1 MTLILQGM
9 RRSGTT
15 IVYDALDQDPA
26 LTLWYEPLAAA
37 KAPAIGGG
45 SGAREID
52 VFESLRAAR
61 TSFLQARSGVEP
73 ELLNHGGPRDASLE
87 FGPELPAV
95 VADYLRFLLD
105 RPGPVAAKFTRLYS
119 KVRAIHAIAPDA
131 GYVQLVRDPRAVAVS
146 YLFGKGRR
154 NERIYGDPDVF
165 FGRRSEYTAWS
176 SGPISELVRREYA
189 DERLPDPTDLERILL
204 IWRFT
209 FERAWRDVRATY
221 GERAIIVRHED
232 FCADP
237 DRELRRIHDLD
248 GRPVPESV
256 AVWARAHV
264 RSPGAIHAEG
274 DPRWRDAF
282 ARMGLD
288 AALAE
293 AGYDGHDD
301 R

>member
-15 IVYDALDQDPA
+15 IVYDALDQDPG

-45 SGAREID
+45 SGARDVD
-52 VFESLRAAR
+52 VFERLRTAR
-61 TSFLQARSGVEP
+61 AEFLKARDGVEA
-73 ELLNHGGPRDASLE
+73 EVLNHGAPRDAALE

-105 RPGPVAAKFTRLYS
+105 RPGSVAGKFTRLYS
-119 KVRAIHAIAPDA
+119 KVPAIHAIAPEA

-146 YLFGKGRR
+146 YLFGKERR

-165 FGRRSEYTAWS
+165 FGRRSAYTAWS
-176 SGPISELVRREYA
+176 SGPISELVRREYV
-189 DERLPDPTDLERILL
+189 DERLPEPTDLERILL

-209 FERAWRDVRATY
+209 FERAWRDARATY
-221 GERAIIVRHED
+221 GDRAIIVRHED

-248 GRPVPESV
+248 GRSVPDPV
-256 AVWARAHV
+256 AAWARANV
-264 RSPGAIHAEG
+264 RPPGAIHAEA

-282 ARMGLD
+282 ERMGMIDL
-288 AALAE
+288 LAE
-293 AGYDGHDD
+293 SGYAAAI
-301 R
+301 